1 MKAISQFTTN
11 AESERE
17 RVVIE
22 LNRRLK
28 MELLNRNLF
37 NAHCSSFE
45 QIFQSDNALTFKSVI
60 HFTIPTFIGVA
71 FSTFHLV
78 TMGLNGTELNR
89 TEPQFH

>member
-1 MKAISQFTTN
+1 
-11 AESERE
+11 
-17 RVVIE
+17 
-22 LNRRLK
+22 

-37 NAHCSSFE
+37 NAHCSSSE

-78 TMGLNGTELNR
+78 TMGLDGTEPNR
-89 TEPQFH
+89 TAISLIKLYFPTRSQCALSQ